1 MDGRLNH
8 SVRAIICV
16 YVTGDIDSSDRTEIR
31 IISDAVYVS
40 YLEPS
45 YTIVELLLAVP
56 DFLLFAENPS
66 GLVKFRSVL
75 NVNIFF
81 L

>member
-1 MDGRLNH
+1 MCTSQVILT
-8 SVRAIICV
+8 V
-16 YVTGDIDSSDRTEIR
+16 RTEIR

-40 YLEPS
+40 YFESS
-45 YTIVELLLAVP
+45 YVAYNYNCYWSYMIV
-56 DFLLFAENPS
+56 FLFAENPS

-81 L
+81 LENTYY